1 VAAALELLADTPRR
15 SMSWPS
21 AMVIAAHRI
30 PCWPTN
36 ERWSGH
42 VDLGAL
48 GVADRWADLAV
59 ATVGLPTRC
68 FGGKLVYV

>member
-1 VAAALELLADTPRR
+1 
-15 SMSWPS
+15 
-21 AMVIAAHRI
+21 MVIAAHRI